1 MGLNK
6 NLAGKPYP
14 TKTFEVTA
22 DRIEAFAR
30 ATNDDNKRYFAD
42 ADSVGSPVFPIVSA
56 FDSFMEAAMDSELQA
71 DLLRLVHGSEEH
83 VLHKP
88 IRPGDTL
95 TVTPVLESIES
106 KESGETFTVAAVQT
120 DEGGEVVAET
130 RGTMFIRGS
139 GSRKAAVADAR
150 ATKEEREVVYEE
162 STKVDK
168 DQPKRYAEASGDH
181 NPIHLDE
188 ATAKMAGLPGVILH
202 GMCTMA
208 IAAKAA
214 VNGLAGGDPTRVKR
228 VAVRFS
234 RPVLPG
240 QELTTKFWRTGDN
253 SYGFETY
260 NSKGSAVIKGGV
272 VEVSA
277 EGQRSSAEA

>member
-6 NLAGKPYP
+6 ALAGKRYP

-30 ATNDDNKRYFAD
+30 ATNDDNKRYFAGD
-42 ADSVGSPVFPIVSA
+42 DSVGSPVFPIVSA
-56 FDSFMEAAMDSELQA
+56 FDSFMEAAMDQELQA

-88 IRPGDTL
+88 VRPGDTL

-120 DEGGEVVAET
+120 DEAGQVVAET

-150 ATKEEREVVYEE
+150 ATEEEHEVVYEE
-162 STKVDK
+162 SSKVDE
-168 DQPKRYAEASGDH
+168 DQPRRYAEASGDH

-214 VNGLAGGDPTRVKR
+214 VDGLAGGDPTRVKR

-240 QELTTKFWRTGDN
+240 QELTTKLWRTGDAT
-253 SYGFETY
+253 YGFETY
-260 NSKGSAVIKGGV
+260 NSKGSAVIKAGV
-272 VEVSA
+272 VEL
-277 EGQRSSAEA
+277 SS